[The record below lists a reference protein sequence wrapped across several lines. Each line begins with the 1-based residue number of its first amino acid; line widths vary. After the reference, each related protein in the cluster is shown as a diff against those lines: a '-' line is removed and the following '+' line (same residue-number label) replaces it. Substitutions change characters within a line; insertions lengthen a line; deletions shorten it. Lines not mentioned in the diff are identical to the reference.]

1 MTIEFNS
8 ECAAAARTLTKMSL
22 QEDLRDAGDLTSL
35 STIPADLHA
44 TVNIVSRQAGV
55 VCGLTLL
62 PIVFSE
68 LDDSVVVKY
77 HRQDGDA
84 VARQTLIASI
94 SGPVRMLL
102 TGERSVL
109 NFMTLLSG
117 IATRTAEFVSEVQ
130 HTKAVILDTRKTF
143 PGYRLLQKYA
153 VRCGGGTNHRMG
165 LYDGILIKDNHIAA
179 RGDSTCASAVA
190 DARRFAKVHHMNPEI
205 EIEVDSLDQL
215 RNALQESPEI
225 VLLDNMSPETMQQA
239 VAIRNAS
246 NSPSTLL
253 EASGG
258 VTLRTVRAIAESG
271 VDRISIGSLTHSSP
285 ALDIGFDWPWQ
296 QCYRSNK

>member
-1 MTIEFNS
+1 MTIEFSS
-8 ECAAAARTLTKMSL
+8 ECEAAARALTKMSL
-22 QEDLRDAGDLTSL
+22 QEDLRDIGDLTSL
-35 STIPADLHA
+35 STIPTDLNA

-55 VCGLTLL
+55 VSGLTVL
-62 PIVFSE
+62 PVVFSE
-68 LDDSVVVKY
+68 LDASVTVQY
-77 HRQDGDA
+77 HKQDGDT
-84 VARQTLIASI
+84 VTRQTLIASI
-94 SGPVRMLL
+94 TGPVRTLL
-102 TGERSVL
+102 TGERMVL

-117 IATRTAEFVSEVQ
+117 IASRTAEFLAEVK

-179 RGDSTCASAVA
+179 RGDSTCAAAVA
-190 DARRFAKVHHMNPEI
+190 DARRYAKLHHVNPKI

-258 VTLRTVRAIAESG
+258 VTLLTVRTIAESG

-296 QCYRSNK
+296 L

>member
-8 ECAAAARTLTKMSL
+8 ECAAAARALTKMSL
-22 QEDLRDAGDLTSL
+22 QEDLRNVGDLTSL
-35 STIPADLHA
+35 STIQADLKA
-44 TVNIVSRQAGV
+44 TVNIVSRQSGV
-55 VCGLTLL
+55 LCGLTVL

-68 LDDSVVVKY
+68 LDASVVVKY
-77 HRQDGDA
+77 HMQDGDV
-84 VARQTLIASI
+84 VAGQTLIASI
-94 SGPVRMLL
+94 SGSVRTLL
-102 TGERSVL
+102 TGERTVL

-117 IATRTAEFVSEVQ
+117 IASRTAEFVAETR

-179 RGDSTCASAVA
+179 RGDSTCAAAVA
-190 DARRFAKVHHMNPEI
+190 DARRYAQEHQVNPKI

-215 RNALQESPEI
+215 RNALQELPEI
-225 VLLDNMSPETMQQA
+225 VLLDNMSPQTMQQA
-239 VAIRNAS
+239 VAIRDAS
-246 NSPSTLL
+246 RSPSTLL

-258 VTLRTVRAIAESG
+258 VTLQTVRAIAESG

-285 ALDIGFDWPWQ
+285 ALDIGFDWPW
-296 QCYRSNK
+296 

>member
-1 MTIEFNS
+1 MTIEFSS
-8 ECAAAARTLTKMSL
+8 ECEAAARALTKMSL
-22 QEDLRDAGDLTSL
+22 QEDLRDIGDLTSL
-35 STIPADLHA
+35 STIPADLNA

-55 VCGLTLL
+55 VSGLTVL
-62 PIVFSE
+62 PVVFSE
-68 LDDSVVVKY
+68 LDASVAVQY
-77 HRQDGDA
+77 HKQDGDN
-84 VARQTLIASI
+84 VTRQTLIASI
-94 SGPVRMLL
+94 TGPVRTLL
-102 TGERSVL
+102 TGERTVL

-117 IATRTAEFVSEVQ
+117 IASRTAEFVAEVK

-179 RGDSTCASAVA
+179 RGDSTCAAAVA
-190 DARRFAKVHHMNPEI
+190 DARRYAKLHHVNSKI

-239 VAIRNAS
+239 VAIRDSS

-258 VTLRTVRAIAESG
+258 VTLLTVRAIAESG

-285 ALDIGFDWPWQ
+285 ALDLGFDWPWQ
-296 QCYRSNK
+296 L

>member
-8 ECAAAARTLTKMSL
+8 ECESAARVLAGMSL
-22 QEDLRDAGDLTSL
+22 QEDLQDVGDLTSL
-35 STIPADLHA
+35 STIPPDLTA
-44 TVNIVSRQAGV
+44 TVNIVSRQQGV
-55 VCGLTLL
+55 VCGLVVL

-68 LDDSVVVKY
+68 LSASVTVRHYV
-77 HRQDGDA
+77 HDGDA
-84 VARQTLIASI
+84 IMEQTLIASI
-94 SGPVRMLL
+94 TGPVQALL
-102 TGERSVL
+102 TGERTVL

-117 IATRTAEFVSEVQ
+117 IASRTAMFVAEVQ

-179 RGDSTCASAVA
+179 RGDSSCAAAVK
-190 DARRFAKVHHMNPEI
+190 DARRYANAHNLNPKI
-205 EIEVDSLDQL
+205 EIEVDSLEQL
-215 RNALQESPEI
+215 QDALSEAPEI
-225 VLLDNMSPETMQQA
+225 ILLDNMSPATMRQA
-239 VAIRNAS
+239 VAIRDAS
-246 NSPSTLL
+246 AACSTQL

-258 VTLRTVRAIAESG
+258 VTLQTVRAIAESG

-285 ALDIGFDWPWQ
+285 ALDIGFDWPW
-296 QCYRSNK
+296 

>member
-1 MTIEFNS
+1 MAIEFNS
-8 ECAAAARTLTKMSL
+8 DSAAAARALTKMSL
-22 QEDLRDAGDLTSL
+22 QEDLRDVGDLTSL
-35 STIPADLHA
+35 STIPADLNA
-44 TVNIVSRQAGV
+44 TVNIVSRQSGI
-55 VCGLTLL
+55 VCGLTVL

-68 LDDSVVVKY
+68 LDASVVVKY
-77 HRQDGDA
+77 HKQDGEA

-94 SGPVRMLL
+94 SGSVRTLL
-102 TGERSVL
+102 TGERTVL

-117 IATRTAEFVSEVQ
+117 IASRTAEFVVETQ

-179 RGDSTCASAVA
+179 RGDSTCAAAVA
-190 DARRFAKVHHMNPEI
+190 DARRYAKAHHVNPKI

-225 VLLDNMSPETMQQA
+225 VLLDNMSPQIMQQA
-239 VAIRNAS
+239 VAIRDVS
-246 NSPSTLL
+246 SSPSTLL

-258 VTLRTVRAIAESG
+258 VTLQTVRAIAESG

-285 ALDIGFDWPWQ
+285 GLDIGFDWPW
-296 QCYRSNK
+296 